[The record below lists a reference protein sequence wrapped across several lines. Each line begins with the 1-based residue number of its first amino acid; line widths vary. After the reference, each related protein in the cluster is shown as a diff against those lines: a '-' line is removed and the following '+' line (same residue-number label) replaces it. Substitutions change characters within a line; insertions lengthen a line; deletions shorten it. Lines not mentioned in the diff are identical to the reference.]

1 MKPQLVRAPAKV
13 NLLLL
18 VGPLQ
23 PDGYHPLLSVMAP
36 LTLAD
41 ELEVDLTAEPHSP
54 ADDGSCG
61 PRPSPGVAG
70 GARRVVVTCPGV
82 ALGANLVDRAVD
94 LVESETGWIL
104 SGSIAIRKRIPMAA
118 GMGGGSSD
126 AAAALI
132 AAAEAVRV
140 AGGPPLAR
148 GGLAQLAARLGA
160 DVPFFLTPGCSL
172 ARGRGEVL
180 EPFRLPRQY
189 MVLVLPEEQLST
201 RAVYAAYD
209 TVAGNETAAEFHHR
223 CEDFELAWRDLETRW
238 LQGEV
243 ADQDVVAEVGEI
255 AHNDLESAAYCMV
268 PDLTARQKALK
279 ASGAH
284 VAMMSGS
291 GPTMFGLYPSE
302 QAAVRAAVQLEKVG
316 YQVVYAEVE
325 EWQAAGVDPS
335 A

>member
-1 MKPQLVRAPAKV
+1 
-13 NLLLL
+13 
-18 VGPLQ
+18 
-23 PDGYHPLLSVMAP
+23 
-36 LTLAD
+36 
-41 ELEVDLTAEPHSP
+41 
-54 ADDGSCG
+54 
-61 PRPSPGVAG
+61 
-70 GARRVVVTCPGV
+70 
-82 ALGANLVDRAVD
+82 
-94 LVESETGWIL
+94 
-104 SGSIAIRKRIPMAA
+104 
-118 GMGGGSSD
+118 
-126 AAAALI
+126 
-132 AAAEAVRV
+132 
-140 AGGPPLAR
+140 
-148 GGLAQLAARLGA
+148 
-160 DVPFFLTPGCSL
+160 
-172 ARGRGEVL
+172 
-180 EPFRLPRQY
+180 